1 MIVTNRKSAQEIVA
15 ICERYSKAWSF
26 SFSPAKSK
34 LLQFGKHSIRRNVI
48 LYNEPITQ
56 VSSAKHVG
64 IVLDTSLKTM
74 ERALN
79 ACRSLRGTAMSM
91 LRTGIHTAV
100 LNPLVC
106 AKLICQACYSK
117 ALYGCESWGE
127 LSKTETL
134 MLERTHRYICK
145 IIQGLPKLTRSDMC
159 LSLIGWYTIKVALYK
174 DFFPP
179 IFHLKTAVTFLIL
192 HQN

>member
-1 MIVTNRKSAQEIVA
+1 M
-15 ICERYSKAWSF
+15 
-26 SFSPAKSK
+26 
-34 LLQFGKHSIRRNVI
+34 
-48 LYNEPITQ
+48 YNEPITQ

-79 ACRSLRGTAMSM
+79 ACRSLRGTVMSM
-91 LRTGIHTAV
+91 LRTGVHPAV

-106 AKLICQACYSK
+106 AKIIRQVCYPK
-117 ALYGCESWGE
+117 ALYGCELWGE

-145 IIQGLPKLTRSDMC
+145 IIQGLQLMH
-159 LSLIGWYTIKVALYK
+159 SLVKENFYSLGESVIYHRRPYHFV
-174 DFFPP
+174 F
-179 IFHLKTAVTFLIL
+179 
-192 HQN
+192 